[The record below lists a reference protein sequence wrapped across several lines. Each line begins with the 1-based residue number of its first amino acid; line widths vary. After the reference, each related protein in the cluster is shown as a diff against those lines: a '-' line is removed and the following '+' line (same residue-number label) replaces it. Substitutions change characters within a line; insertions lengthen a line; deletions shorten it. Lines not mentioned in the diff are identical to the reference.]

1 MSENL
6 LRLLGNGDDGDDGSR
21 GRGLALA
28 QKSSPLLVKR
38 LSLLAQCKFDF
49 EFLAS
54 LFPQAALQG

>member
-6 LRLLGNGDDGDDGSR
+6 LRLLRNGDDGDDGNH
-21 GRGLALA
+21 GLALA
-28 QKSSPLLVKR
+28 QKGSPLLVKR
-38 LSLLAQCKFDF
+38 LSLLAQCEFDF